1 MKKQLLVGLFLFP
14 TVLQPLL
21 ADKLITDSPITVS
34 QERQQT
40 KKITGTILDTTG
52 MPVIGANV
60 MVKELLTVRLPIW
73 MVNSHWM

>member
-34 QERQQT
+34 QERLQT
-40 KKITGTILDTTG
+40 KKITGTILDAAG
-52 MPVIGANV
+52 IPVIGAISG
-60 MVKELLTVRLPIW
+60 TVFIS
-73 MVNSHWM
+73 NSFATTISGQTNNG